1 MSKASPKYLS
11 KLENLI
17 AETEYTVRYAK
28 GNFKSGFCLIKN
40 QKLILVNGFI
50 DIEGKVLALK
60 QILKE
65 IGMPSEGLTP
75 ENQRLVAELERGE
88 A

>member
-1 MSKASPKYLS
+1 MSKASPKYLA

-17 AETEYTVRYAK
+17 AETEYTIRYAK
-28 GNFKSGFCLIKN
+28 GNFRSGFCVIKN
-40 QKLILVNGFI
+40 QKLILVNAFI

-65 IGMPSEGLTP
+65 IGLPSEGLTP
-75 ENQRLVAELERGE
+75 ENEKLVAELVREQ

>member
-1 MSKASPKYLS
+1 
-11 KLENLI
+11 
-17 AETEYTVRYAK
+17 
-28 GNFKSGFCLIKN
+28 LIKN